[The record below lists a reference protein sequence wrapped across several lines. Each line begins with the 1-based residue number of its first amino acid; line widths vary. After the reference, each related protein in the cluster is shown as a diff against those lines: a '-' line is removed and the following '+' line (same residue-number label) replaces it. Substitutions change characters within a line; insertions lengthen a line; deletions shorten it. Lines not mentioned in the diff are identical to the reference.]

1 MTRGFNL
8 RGYGSADR
16 YRREVRERLTE
27 IRAWLPVPLTSGP
40 ARELL
45 ASVMAAA
52 PTLGDIPFKASPATR
67 RGLYLC
73 RLRVTAAQRGMIDVV
88 ATLHGVSISEAVRG
102 IVAAWME
109 ASRD

>member
-1 MTRGFNL
+1 MTRGRNF
-8 RGYGSADR
+8 RGAEADR

-52 PTLGDIPFKASPATR
+52 PTLEDVPFRPAPAPR
-67 RGLYLC
+67 RGLYKC
-73 RLRVTAAQRGMIDVV
+73 RLRVTVAQRGMIDIVS
-88 ATLHGVSISEAVRG
+88 TLHGVSISEAVRG

-109 ASRD
+109 EQP